1 MSDMTISLMP
11 LSMPYQGGACPCEVG
26 LVSRLFL
33 AEYCVSPDAGG
44 AMPYIDLDAID
55 LRILGALQADG
66 RLTNQE
72 LADQVGLSPSPCLRR
87 VRRLERDGFIRTY
100 RAVLDRES
108 VGLGLT
114 VFVDI
119 KVEKHSRENATALQE
134 AVAAMP
140 EVVACHMVSGSA
152 DFIVEIVV
160 SNLKAY
166 ERLLTEKLLTL
177 PMIGDIRSNFALTRV
192 KSDAALPLT
201 HLKREEPGREPDC

>member
-1 MSDMTISLMP
+1 
-11 LSMPYQGGACPCEVG
+11 
-26 LVSRLFL
+26 
-33 AEYCVSPDAGG
+33 
-44 AMPYIDLDAID
+44 MPYIDLDAID
-55 LRILGALQADG
+55 LRILNALQSDG

-100 RAVLDRES
+100 RAVLDRDS

-114 VFVDI
+114 VFVEI
-119 KVEKHSRENATALQE
+119 KVEKHSRDNAQALQQ
-134 AVAAMP
+134 ALAALP
-140 EVVACHMVSGSA
+140 EVVACHMVSGTA
-152 DFIVEIVV
+152 DFIAEIVV
-160 SNLKAY
+160 SNLKSY

-201 HLKREEPGREPDC
+201 HLRRETERREPDC

>member
-1 MSDMTISLMP
+1 
-11 LSMPYQGGACPCEVG
+11 
-26 LVSRLFL
+26 
-33 AEYCVSPDAGG
+33 
-44 AMPYIDLDAID
+44 MPYINLDGID
-55 LRILGALQADG
+55 LRILNALQADA

-72 LADQVGLSPSPCLRR
+72 LADRVGLSPSPCLRR
-87 VRRLERDGFIRTY
+87 VRRLEREGFIRTY

-119 KVEKHSRENATALQE
+119 KVEKHSRENAAALQE
-134 AVAAMP
+134 ALAAMP

-152 DFIVEIVV
+152 DFIAEIVV

-177 PMIGDIRSNFALTRV
+177 PMIGDIRSNFALSRV

-201 HLKREEPGREPDC
+201 HLKREGTRQEPDC